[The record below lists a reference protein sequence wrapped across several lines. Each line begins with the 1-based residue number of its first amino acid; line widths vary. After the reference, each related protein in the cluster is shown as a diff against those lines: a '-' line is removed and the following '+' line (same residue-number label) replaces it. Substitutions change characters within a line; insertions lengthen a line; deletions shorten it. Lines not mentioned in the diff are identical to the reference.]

1 MKPVIAWMM
10 AALVLLG
17 CAGGDRRADDAA
29 IGVVTFNLY
38 HDKAHWP
45 KRLPLI
51 LDGLRRL
58 DPDVIVLQE
67 VLQHA
72 DLPNQAQTIA
82 DALGYTA
89 YFVSNDAADA
99 VRRYGNAILTRDP
112 VLERSWRPL
121 APLDDYRSVAHVRV
135 ELQGMPVNVYATHLH
150 HTEEGAAIRERQ
162 LRDVLAHVDATAGD
176 APSLLAGDFNSAAT
190 SPGLRVL
197 DARFVD
203 AYGAL
208 HSQAD
213 AGDAPTTTLNPAFFD
228 YRARIDHV
236 FAERGRF
243 DLLEARVILDAAGAD
258 GTWPSDHFGLYV
270 RLRPRR

>member
-1 MKPVIAWMM
+1 MKPVLAWIM
-10 AALVLLG
+10 AALVPLG

-29 IGVVTFNLY
+29 IGVVTLNLY

-162 LRDVLAHVDATAGD
+162 LRWPLGLPSKKGEDA
-176 APSLLAGDFNSAAT
+176 NSAVAT
-190 SPGLRVL
+190 GCKASATR
-197 DARFVD
+197 
-203 AYGAL
+203 
-208 HSQAD
+208 S
-213 AGDAPTTTLNPAFFD
+213 FFTMS
-228 YRARIDHV
+228 AS
-236 FAERGRF
+236 
-243 DLLEARVILDAAGAD
+243 EA
-258 GTWPSDHFGLYV
+258 
-270 RLRPRR
+270 

>member
-1 MKPVIAWMM
+1 MKHFLAWMM
-10 AALVLLG
+10 AVLALLG
-17 CAGGDRRADDAA
+17 CAGGERRADDAA
-29 IGVVTFNLY
+29 IGIVTLNLY

-112 VLERSWRPL
+112 VPARDWRPL

-135 ELQGMPVNVYATHLH
+135 ELHGTPVNVYATHLH
-150 HTEEGAAIRERQ
+150 HTEAGAAIRERQ

-197 DARFVD
+197 DSRFID
-203 AYGAL
+203 AYGTL
-208 HSQAD
+208 HPQAD

-243 DLLEARVILDAAGAD
+243 DVLEARVVFDAAGAD